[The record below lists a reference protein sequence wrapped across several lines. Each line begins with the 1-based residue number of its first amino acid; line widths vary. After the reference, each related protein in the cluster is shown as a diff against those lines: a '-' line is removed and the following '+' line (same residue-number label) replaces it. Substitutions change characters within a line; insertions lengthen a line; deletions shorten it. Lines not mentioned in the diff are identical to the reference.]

1 MDEVQTLAER
11 FVSVWNE
18 RDSER
23 RLAMVRALWAIDGR
37 HLMGTQ
43 DVRGYDAIE
52 ERVAASNRHNVVEKD
67 YIFCPPTAIQS
78 LPGVI
83 KFRWDMARR
92 DSGEVVSNGVGFLV
106 VDDRRRIKCDYLFAE
121 S

>member
-1 MDEVQTLAER
+1 MDEVQALAER

-18 RDSER
+18 RDPER
-23 RLAMVRALWAIDGR
+23 RRAMVHSLWAMDGR

-43 DVRGYDAIE
+43 DVRGYEALE
-52 ERVAASNRHNVVEKD
+52 ERVTASNRHNVVDKG
-67 YIFCPPTAIQS
+67 YVFRPPTVIQS

-92 DSGEVVSNGVGFLV
+92 DSGDVVSNGVGFLV
-106 VDDRRRIKCDYLFAE
+106 VDDRGRIRCDYLFAE

>member
-1 MDEVQTLAER
+1 MDVVQTLAQR
-11 FVSVWNE
+11 FVSIWNE
-18 RDSER
+18 HDPEQR
-23 RLAMVRALWAIDGR
+23 RAMVRALWAVNGR

-43 DVRGYDAIE
+43 DVRGYEALE
-52 ERVAASNRHNVVEKD
+52 ERVAASNRHNVVEKG
-67 YIFCPPTAIQS
+67 YIFRPPTAIQS

-83 KFRWDMARR
+83 KFRWDMARQ

-106 VDDRRRIKCDYLFAE
+106 IDDQGRIRCDYLFAE

>member
-1 MDEVQTLAER
+1 MDAIQVLAER

-18 RDSER
+18 RDPER
-23 RLAMVRALWAIDGR
+23 RRALVHSLWATDGR
-37 HLMGTQ
+37 HLMGAQ
-43 DVRGYDAIE
+43 DVRGYDALE
-52 ERVAASNRHNVVEKD
+52 ARVTESNRRNIIEKD
-67 YIFCPPTAIQS
+67 CIFRPPTLIQS

-92 DSGEVVSNGVGFLV
+92 DSGEVVSDGIGFLV
-106 VDDRRRIKCDYLFAE
+106 VDDQGRIRCDYLFAE

>member
-1 MDEVQTLAER
+1 MDEVRTLAER
-11 FVSVWNE
+11 FVRVWNE
-18 RDSER
+18 RDPER
-23 RLAMVRALWAIDGR
+23 RSAMVRSLWAMDGR

-43 DVRGYDAIE
+43 DVRGYQALE

-67 YIFCPPTAIQS
+67 YIFRAPTAIQS

-92 DSGEVVSNGVGFLV
+92 DSDDVVSHGVGFLII
-106 VDDRRRIKCDYLFAE
+106 DDQGRIRCDYLFAE

>member
-18 RDSER
+18 RDPER
-23 RLAMVRALWAIDGR
+23 RSAMVRSLWAMDGR

-43 DVRGYDAIE
+43 DVRGYEALE

-67 YIFCPPTAIQS
+67 YIFRPPTVIQS
-78 LPGVI
+78 LPGII

-92 DSGEVVSNGVGFLV
+92 DSGDVVSNGVGFLV
-106 VDDRRRIKCDYLFAE
+106 IDDQGRIRCDYLFAE

>member
-1 MDEVQTLAER
+1 MDQVQTLAER

-18 RDSER
+18 RDPER
-23 RLAMVRALWAIDGR
+23 RRATVRDLWATDGR
-37 HLMGTQ
+37 HLMGAQ
-43 DVRGYDAIE
+43 DVRGHEALE
-52 ERVAASNRHNVVEKD
+52 ARVAASNQHNVVEKD
-67 YIFCPPTAIQS
+67 YLFRPPTAIQS

-92 DSGEVVSNGVGFLV
+92 DTDEIVSNGIGLLV
-106 VDDRRRIKCDYLFAE
+106 VDDQGRIRCDYLFAE